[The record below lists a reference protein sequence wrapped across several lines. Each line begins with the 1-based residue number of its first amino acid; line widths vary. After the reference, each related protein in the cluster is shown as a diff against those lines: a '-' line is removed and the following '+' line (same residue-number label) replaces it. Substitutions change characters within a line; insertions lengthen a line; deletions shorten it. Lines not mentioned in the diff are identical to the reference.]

1 MSRSNEE
8 IMDRDERL
16 EKALTDVEAIEP
28 DLEKALN
35 DEATKE
41 HTFKIKQA
49 EEYLK
54 ASGTVDER
62 KAKALTACKDVY
74 LSHLKAVAVK
84 DFIKAKLK
92 DRQDAVS
99 ARQSLLT
106 ASVKTNQ
113 RF

>member
-1 MSRSNEE
+1 MVTVNEVY
-8 IMDRDERL
+8 DRDERL

-28 DLEKALN
+28 DFEKALN

-49 EEYLK
+49 DEYLK

-62 KAKALTACKDVY
+62 KARALITCKDAY
-74 LSHLKAVAVK
+74 LAHLKAVAVK
-84 DFIKAKLK
+84 DFLKVKIK

-99 ARQSLLT
+99 ARQSLLSS
-106 ASVKTNQ
+106 ARRTNE